1 MKGERNF
8 TAKDIL
14 VPVVV
19 LVLICVAES
28 GLLALT
34 NAVTVERIAAIDEE
48 NKNNAMALVMPD
60 AASFGEESV
69 DGDVAYS
76 PALDASCNTVGYVFT
91 TSVKGYGG
99 DIDVMAGIDTEGV
112 ITNAT
117 ILAADDETPG
127 LGQNT
132 RKPAFIGQFA
142 GKSGSLTVVKTTPGD
157 NEIQAVTSA
166 TISSTAVTK
175 AVNGCLE
182 YFSENL
188 REVN

>member
-1 MKGERNF
+1 MKGEKTF
-8 TAKDIL
+8 SVKDIL
-14 VPVVV
+14 VPVLV
-19 LVLICVAES
+19 LVIICVAAS

-34 NAVTVERIAAIDEE
+34 NAVTVDRIAVIDDE
-48 NKNNAMALVMPD
+48 NKANSMALVMPD
-60 AASFGEESV
+60 ADSFGDETA
-69 DGDVAYS
+69 DGAVAYA
-76 PALDASCNTVGYVFT
+76 PALDASGNTVGYVFT

-99 DIDVMAGIDTEGV
+99 DIDVMVGVDTDGV

-132 RKPAFIGQFA
+132 RKESFIGQFA
-142 GKSGSLTVVKTTPGD
+142 GKSGVLTVVKTAPGD
-157 NEIQAVTSA
+157 SEIQAVTSA

-175 AVNGCLE
+175 AVNSCLE
-182 YFSENL
+182 YFSDNL